1 MNSHAR
7 STLAVAKGQYNT
19 SISMKCWL
27 AFSLVLR
34 LIVLLGIKEGRYSY
48 GNKKENKG

>member
-7 STLAVAKGQYNT
+7 STLAVVKGQYNT
-19 SISMKCWL
+19 SMKCWL